1 MLDLI
6 LAALVG
12 LGVWRGLRTGV
23 LSQLAGTVGLV
34 LAFWLAL
41 ALMEPVGALVVMSL
55 GLSERIAPILGFV
68 TMFTTVL
75 AGSVLVTRL
84 VQRALEGLRLSFV
97 NKLAGGAFGGLRAA
111 LGLSVLLLVTGA
123 AVMPGGGSLLVGTE
137 MRENSALYEPMRALA
152 PAAWALYQQIA
163 PGVQAQLQEKF
174 APDDS

>member
-12 LGVWRGLRTGV
+12 LGVWHGLRTGV

-41 ALMEPVGALVVMSL
+41 ALMEPAGALVVMSL
-55 GLSERIAPILGFV
+55 GLSERLGPILGFV
-68 TMFTTVL
+68 TMFTVVL
-75 AGSVLVTRL
+75 AGSVFVTRV

-111 LGLSVLLLVTGA
+111 LGLSVLLLVSG
-123 AVMPGGGSLLVGTE
+123 VMPGGAPLLVGTE
-137 MRENSALYEPMRALA
+137 AREGSALYEPVRALA
-152 PAAWALYQQIA
+152 PAAWALYQQVA
-163 PGVQAQLQEKF
+163 PGVQAQLQDKF
-174 APDDS
+174 VPDDS